1 MKYIAYDLD
10 GTLIKFNT
18 FKVWVILS
26 FILSLIFF
34 RIPFLKKFIGLVK
47 SRKQGDLDRL
57 GFKISLLALQVNSTF
72 WSKVG
77 SVYGGCL
84 AKYFLRKD
92 LLALHKSAE
101 RCLAT
106 AAPDIYAIPF
116 SKKLGLFKTVICSHF
131 VSDSGDYIETLNE
144 EKKNAVLNDF
154 SSHPDILFTD
164 HYDDL
169 PLIQMCK
176 FSYLV
181 SPDKSSKE
189 KFIRVLSVDAY
200 KIID

>member
-10 GTLIKFNT
+10 GTLVKFNT

-26 FILSLIFF
+26 FLLSLVCF
-34 RIPFLKKFIGLVK
+34 RISFLTRFIGLVK
-47 SRKQGDLDRL
+47 SRKKGNLDRL
-57 GFKISLLALQVNSTF
+57 GFKISLLALQVNSAF
-72 WSKVG
+72 WEKIG
-77 SVYGGCL
+77 DIYGRWL

-92 LLALHKSAE
+92 LLALHENAV

-116 SKKLGLFKTVICSHF
+116 SLQTKAFDTVICSHF
-131 VSDSGDYIETLNE
+131 IGDNDYIETLNE
-144 EKKNAVLNDF
+144 NKKSAVLETF

-164 HYDDL
+164 HYDDI
-169 PLIQMCK
+169 PLIQSCK

-181 SPDKSSKE
+181 SPDKSSKK
-189 KFIRVLSVDAY
+189 KFISTLSVDTY

>member
-1 MKYIAYDLD
+1 M
-10 GTLIKFNT
+10 GG
-18 FKVWVILS
+18 VWQS
-26 FILSLIFF
+26 IFF
-34 RIPFLKKFIGLVK
+34 EKICWHCTKVQNVALQRLHRIYMPFHFLKSWGYLRLLYVLILFPIVVII
-47 SRKQGDLDRL
+47 SRL
-57 GFKISLLALQVNSTF
+57 
-72 WSKVG
+72 
-77 SVYGGCL
+77 
-84 AKYFLRKD
+84 
-92 LLALHKSAE
+92 
-101 RCLAT
+101 
-106 AAPDIYAIPF
+106 
-116 SKKLGLFKTVICSHF
+116 
-131 VSDSGDYIETLNE
+131 LNE